1 MIIMNVKEKILEVI
15 DILDQLEE
23 YDSTLADKLS
33 MSDSKIADL
42 YHIIE
47 MNKLKTNECYRI
59 VQELRKVLCERRQ
72 IKDDISLLAIY
83 KSQKEKLQN
92 DKNRLFFKQSIYKKY
107 KEISEPTYNTRVYT
121 DEEIDKILRG
131 EKECN
136 TNTL

>member
-1 MIIMNVKEKILEVI
+1 MDVKEKIIQVI
-15 DILDQLEE
+15 DILDELEE

-33 MSDSKIADL
+33 ICDSKISDL

-59 VQELRKVLCERRQ
+59 VQELKKVLCERRQ

-92 DKNRLFFKQSIYKKY
+92 DKNRVFFKQSIYKKY
-107 KEISEPTYNTRVYT
+107 KEINEPTYNNRVYT
-121 DEEIDKILRG
+121 NEEIDKVLRG

>member
-1 MIIMNVKEKILEVI
+1 MNVKEKILEVI